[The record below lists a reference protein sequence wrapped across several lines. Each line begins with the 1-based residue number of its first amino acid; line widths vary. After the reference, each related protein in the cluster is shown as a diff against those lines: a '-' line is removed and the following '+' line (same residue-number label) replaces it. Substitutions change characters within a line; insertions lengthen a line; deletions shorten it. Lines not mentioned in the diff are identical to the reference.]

1 MKHLRLW
8 LTFAGAATLAQFLGF
23 FIPTIIS
30 WELVKL
36 GILNP
41 DEPFVWMPLISLM
54 LTACILSLL
63 LIQLVLGRLLR
74 PLQQLVL
81 ALKTV
86 ARGDLS
92 VRLPE
97 DNWWSEIRETNSS
110 FNKMMNELNSLEL
123 LQSDFIQNVS
133 HEIKTPLASV
143 RGYASLLNS
152 TDLNEE
158 QQEYVN
164 RILTGSDQLATMTGN
179 ILQLSKLEN
188 QQISPSYRDFLLDE
202 QIRQIILT
210 MEPLWSKKN
219 LNLEIDLPE
228 CPFFGSEEL
237 LAQVW
242 TNILSNAIKFT
253 PENGTISIALLTEQ
267 QQNSNLESGKKDAPV
282 SVIIKDSGCGMS
294 PEVQAHIF
302 DKFYQGDRS
311 HSGNGNGLGLALV
324 QRILLLVGGTI
335 TVSSHPGEGSYFT
348 VTLSPVSNNTYA

>member
-86 ARGDLS
+86 ASGDLS

-152 TDLNEE
+152 TDLSEE
-158 QQEYVN
+158 QQEYVD
-164 RILTGSDQLATMTGN
+164 RILTSSDQLATLTGN

-188 QQISPSYRDFLLDE
+188 QQLAPSYRDFLLDE

-228 CPFFGSEEL
+228 CPFCGSEEL

-242 TNILSNAIKFT
+242 TNLLSNAIKFT
-253 PENGTISIALLTEQ
+253 PEHGTISVTLHSDLPEDPEASTVT
-267 QQNSNLESGKKDAPV
+267 APV

-294 PEVQAHIF
+294 PEIQQHIF

-324 QRILLLVGGTI
+324 QRILLLVGGSI
-335 TVSSHPGEGSYFT
+335 TVSSQPGEGSCFT
-348 VTLSPVSNNTYA
+348 VTLFSVSNSTHA

>member
-23 FIPTIIS
+23 FIPTMIS
-30 WELVKL
+30 WELVRL
-36 GILNP
+36 GVLNP
-41 DEPFVWMPLISLM
+41 DKPLVWMPLISLM

-63 LIQLVLGRLLR
+63 LIQLILGRLLR
-74 PLQQLVL
+74 PLQNLVL

-86 ARGDLS
+86 AGGDLS

-97 DNWWSEIRETNSS
+97 DNWWSEIRETNLS
-110 FNKMMNELNSLEL
+110 FNKMMKELNSLEL

-133 HEIKTPLASV
+133 HEIKTPLAAV

-152 TDLNEE
+152 TDLSEE
-158 QQEYVN
+158 QQEYVD
-164 RILTGSDQLATMTGN
+164 RILAGSDQLATLTGN

-188 QQISPSYRDFLLDE
+188 QQISPSYRNFLLDE

-219 LNLEIDLPE
+219 LNLEIDLAE
-228 CPFFGSEEL
+228 CPFSGSEEL

-242 TNILSNAIKFT
+242 TNLLSNAIKFT
-253 PENGTISIALLTEQ
+253 PENGTISVTLHSDLPEEPETSAAA
-267 QQNSNLESGKKDAPV
+267 APV
-282 SVIIKDSGCGMS
+282 SVIIKDSGCGMN

-324 QRILLLVGGTI
+324 QRILLLVGGSVKVSSEVGKGSCFTI
-335 TVSSHPGEGSYFT
+335 TLP
-348 VTLSPVSNNTYA
+348 PIQNP

>member
-1 MKHLRLW
+1 MKHLHLW

-23 FIPTIIS
+23 CIPTIIS
-30 WELVKL
+30 WKLVNL

-74 PLQQLVL
+74 PLQRLVL

-86 ARGDLS
+86 ASGDLS

-110 FNKMMNELNSLEL
+110 FNKMMKELNSLEL

-228 CPFFGSEEL
+228 CPFCGSEEL

-253 PENGTISIALLTEQ
+253 PENGTISVSLLTDQ
-267 QQNSNLESGKKDAPV
+267 PSSSNLEPAPKETPV
-282 SVIIKDSGCGMS
+282 SVIIRDSGCGMS
-294 PEVQAHIF
+294 PEVQKHIF

-324 QRILLLVGGTI
+324 QRILLLVGGSVE
-335 TVSSHPGEGSYFT
+335 VSSEVGKGSCFT
-348 VTLSPVSNNTYA
+348 VTLHQSNNTYV

>member
-63 LIQLVLGRLLR
+63 LIQLILGRLLR
-74 PLQQLVL
+74 PLQNLVL

-86 ARGDLS
+86 ASGDLT

-133 HEIKTPLASV
+133 HEIKTPLAAV

-152 TDLNEE
+152 TDLSEE
-158 QQEYVN
+158 QQEYVD
-164 RILTGSDQLATMTGN
+164 RILTGSDQLATLTGN

-188 QQISPSYRDFLLDE
+188 QQISPSYRNFLLDE
-202 QIRQIILT
+202 QLRQIILT

-228 CPFFGSEEL
+228 CPFCGSEEL

-242 TNILSNAIKFT
+242 TNLLSNAIKFT
-253 PENGTISIALLTEQ
+253 PENGTISVTLHADLPEPPEASTVT
-267 QQNSNLESGKKDAPV
+267 APV

-294 PEVQAHIF
+294 PEVQQHIF

-324 QRILLLVGGTI
+324 QRILLLIGGTVE
-335 TVSSHPGEGSYFT
+335 VSSRPGEGSCFT
-348 VTLSPVSNNTYA
+348 VTLLPTQNP

>member
-1 MKHLRLW
+1 MKHLHLW

-23 FIPTIIS
+23 CIPTIIS
-30 WELVKL
+30 WKLVNL

-74 PLQQLVL
+74 PLQRLVL

-86 ARGDLS
+86 ASGDLS

-110 FNKMMNELNSLEL
+110 FNKMMKELNSLEL

-228 CPFFGSEEL
+228 CLPVDEINL
-237 LAQVW
+237 CLV
-242 TNILSNAIKFT
+242 LSNLLENALEASLRTAPARRRIK
-253 PENGTISIALLTEQ
+253 LTAYLHG
-267 QQNSNLESGKKDAPV
+267 NS
-282 SVIIKDSGCGMS
+282 
-294 PEVQAHIF
+294 
-302 DKFYQGDRS
+302 
-311 HSGNGNGLGLALV
+311 LALIQV
-324 QRILLLVGGTI
+324 ENTYDGVIREKGGVFQSSKRKGDGVGLQSVRHIAEKSGG
-335 TVSSHPGEGSYFT
+335 VST
-348 VTLSPVSNNTYA
+348 VTYQDGLFCAKVMLCG

>member
-1 MKHLRLW
+1 MKHFRLW
-8 LTFAGAATLAQFLGF
+8 ITFAGAATIAQLFGF
-23 FIPTIIS
+23 FVPTIIS
-30 WELVKL
+30 WELVRL

-41 DEPFVWMPLISLM
+41 DKPFVWMPLISLM
-54 LTACILSLL
+54 LTVCVFSLL
-63 LIQLVLGRLLR
+63 LIQLILGKLLR
-74 PLQQLVL
+74 PLQSLVL

-86 ARGDLS
+86 AGGDLS

-110 FNKMMNELNSLEL
+110 FNKMMKELNSLEL

-133 HEIKTPLASV
+133 HEIKTPLAAV
-143 RGYASLLNS
+143 RGYAFLLSS
-152 TDLNEE
+152 TDLSEE
-158 QQEYVN
+158 QKEYVD
-164 RILTGSDQLATMTGN
+164 RILAGSDQLSTLTGN

-210 MEPLWSKKN
+210 MEPLWSRKN

-228 CPFFGSEEL
+228 CPFCGSEEL

-253 PENGTISIALLTEQ
+253 PENGTIRVTLHTDYQTDTE
-267 QQNSNLESGKKDAPV
+267 SAEDFSPV
-282 SVIIKDSGCGMS
+282 SVTIQDSGCGMT
-294 PEVQAHIF
+294 PEVQNHIF

-324 QRILLLVGGTI
+324 QRILLLVGGSI
-335 TVSSHPGEGSYFT
+335 EVSSEVGQGSCFT
-348 VTLSPVSNNTYA
+348 VTLPPASTR